1 MERRYRVFDTEE
13 EDIYVAVDSH
23 YLKITDAK
31 QSYIQSK
38 TTDRKDDSIMIQV
51 AKRHATGVDA
61 VLTFGVEEGERFAMA
76 LLNLCN
82 SIKY

>member
-1 MERRYRVFDTEE
+1 MERRYRVFDTD
-13 EDIYVAVDSH
+13 EDIYVSVDSH
-23 YLKITDAK
+23 YLRITDAK

-38 TTDRKDDSIMIQV
+38 STDRKDDSIMIQV
-51 AKRHATGVDA
+51 AKRHATEADA

-76 LLNLCN
+76 LLNLCH